1 MGCGAALAPGP
12 AAVPERA
19 VRAAARGR
27 RRHPAR
33 GGLDVRKDRGGRR
46 HPPPPHRRGRVA
58 GRVTVNARKSAG
70 HARGR
75 GDGPR
80 TAAEAAALEWPPAN
94 VERCLLPLA
103 AHLGPFDADDA
114 TGPDCAPPDIA
125 LGVEREHGVDV
136 VVDPIS
142 RNDLGEPGLH
152 HGCLLHDLA
161 GLDRVDDLPHHLGEV
176 VGAVLILPAVNS
188 PRGSSD
194 LHSRIPDCCIS
205 LDGRLAAAALAEC
218 CQRGLA
224 TCAIPAAPARGRN
237 AGTSTDQSQNGDHP
251 GRRDRSAPSRWN
263 RRIATWGLE
272 LLAYTRVQGSGRRLS
287 SWRHPHPAQ
296 AITACS
302 RCEAKGRAR
311 RRRAGDAATA
321 SRPRYERGRRPWL
334 CRCHCSLGVSR
345 LPARRAG
352 TRHARQ
358 AG

>member
-1 MGCGAALAPGP
+1 MTYAL
-12 AAVPERA
+12 
-19 VRAAARGR
+19 
-27 RRHPAR
+27 
-33 GGLDVRKDRGGRR
+33 
-46 HPPPPHRRGRVA
+46 
-58 GRVTVNARKSAG
+58 
-70 HARGR
+70 
-75 GDGPR
+75 
-80 TAAEAAALEWPPAN
+80 PPAN
-94 VERCLLPLA
+94 AERCLLPLA

-114 TGPDCAPPDIA
+114 TGPDYAPPDIA

-224 TCAIPAAPARGRN
+224 ACAIPAAPARGRN

-345 LPARRAG
+345 LPARREG